1 MLKKRIIPMLL
12 LLDGRMVKGRQF
24 KDFRDTGLPKTAVR
38 IYSSQDA
45 DELMFINIDRNKGAF
60 ERMEKLLIE
69 ASRECFMP
77 LTAGG
82 GITSEDQVERLFK
95 AGVDKIVIT
104 TAAYNDIGFINK
116 MSKKYGSQSIVAGIE
131 YKENDGLAKITVEN
145 GKYETDEEIQEYAKK
160 LMQAGAGEI
169 FLNCVTRDGM
179 MNGYDL
185 ETLKKVLD
193 CVNIP
198 VIEAGGA
205 GNYKHLADAM
215 QKTNVSAVAC
225 ASLFHFGDNSPI
237 RARSYMRNAGIPMR
251 KLK

>member
-1 MLKKRIIPMLL
+1 MLL
-12 LLDGRMVKGRQF
+12 LLEGRMVKGKQF

-45 DELMFINIDRNKGAF
+45 DELMFINIDRSKGSF
-60 ERMEKLLIE
+60 EKLERLLME
-69 ASRECFMP
+69 ASSECFMP

-82 GITSEDQVERLFK
+82 GINSEDQVERLFK
-95 AGVDKIVIT
+95 AGIDKILIT
-104 TAAYNDIGFINK
+104 SEAYNDISFLTK

-131 YKENDGLAKITVEN
+131 YKEEN
-145 GKYETDEEIQEYAKK
+145 GSTKVTIENGSCETDEDIENYAKK
-160 LMQAGAGEI
+160 LAKAGAGEI

-185 ETLKKVLD
+185 QTLAKVLD
-193 CVNIP
+193 SVNIP
-198 VIEAGGA
+198 VIASGGA
-205 GNYKHLADAM
+205 GNYRHLADAM

-237 RARSYMRNAGIPMR
+237 RARSYMRNADIPMR